1 MEIRRLREE
10 GIERFIDELWL
21 RARREM
27 AAVREYTL
35 ADDVRGKGLTQQR
48 TRLPDDD
55 FVTYLARRG
64 QRSLGY
70 VIVEVRTPP
79 PFFRQVRE
87 CHINELFVREDAR
100 RQGIA
105 GELLDMAEDWG
116 RVRGCEHLDLY
127 VDRENRAAKSLYE
140 EKGLDV
146 KRHNMRKRLENEE

>member
-35 ADDVRGKGLTQQR
+35 AGDVRGKGLTQQR

-55 FVTYLARRG
+55 FVTYLAHRG
-64 QRSLGY
+64 GDLLGY
-70 VIVEVRTPP
+70 VIAEVRTPP

-100 RQGIA
+100 RQGVA
-105 GELLDMAEDWG
+105 GELLDTAEDWG

-127 VDRENRAAKSLYE
+127 VDRENRAAKALYE
-140 EKGLDV
+140 DKGYAV
-146 KRHNMRKRLENEE
+146 KRHNMKKRLESED